1 MLYISWFDN
10 RTGTVHI
17 HGPVET
23 MECVTALPQAVDRL
37 HELHQLPVLDV
48 FFRLLGLSEKAYK
61 GHTAFISS
69 SSSFSFLMLD
79 FLVDSYIVV

>member
-1 MLYISWFDN
+1 MDV
-10 RTGTVHI
+10 G
-17 HGPVET
+17 
-23 MECVTALPQAVDRL
+23 VTALPLAVGRL

-48 FFRLLGLSEKAYK
+48 FFRLLGLSERAHK
-61 GHTAFISS
+61 GHTAFVSS

>member
-1 MLYISWFDN
+1 MKS
-10 RTGTVHI
+10 
-17 HGPVET
+17 
-23 MECVTALPQAVDRL
+23 VTALPLTVGRL
-37 HELHQLPVLDV
+37 HGLPVLDDLDV
-48 FFRLLGLSEKAYK
+48 SFHLHGLSEKGYK